1 MSRAKILIIED
12 EKHALTWLG
21 KTLSQEGYE
30 TLLAEDGEKGLCLA
44 RREAPDLT
52 LLDIRLPDIDGLALF
67 EQLINGGLHSV
78 VIVMTAD
85 ATSSNAIKAM
95 QLGAFEYLAK
105 PIDLDHLFLLIERAL
120 KYRDLEREVQA
131 LRENQS
137 AGDRPQGLLGQ
148 TEAMREVYKLIGRV
162 AATDTTVLVNG
173 ESGTGKELV
182 VDAIHA
188 YSKRSR
194 GPLVKVNCAAIP
206 ENLLESELFGHER
219 GAFTDAVQRRVGR
232 FEEASGGTLFLDE
245 VADLPLP
252 LQAKLLRAIQDRSFA
267 RLGSNEPIHADF
279 RLVTATA
286 EDLRQAVA
294 EGRFREDLYY
304 RLNVVKIALPPLRE
318 RLSDIPLLVQRFLA
332 RSEKS
337 ASLTPDA
344 LELLLRYD
352 WPGNVRELENVIA
365 RAIVLAPGGL
375 ITPASIQLGEQFSGA
390 SAQGAWQEALPLED
404 GLHEVIKKVERFM
417 LTEALNKTSG
427 NKLRA
432 AEFLKI
438 NRRVLYNKLTEHGLK
453 S

>member
-30 TLLAEDGEKGLCLA
+30 TFLAEDGEKGLSLA
-44 RREAPDLT
+44 HREKPDLM
-52 LLDIRLPDIDGLALF
+52 LLDIRLPDIDGLTLF
-67 EQLINGGLHSV
+67 EKLINGGTHPL

-85 ATSSNAIKAM
+85 ATSANAIKAM

-105 PIDLDHLFLLIERAL
+105 PIDLDHLSLLIERAL

-131 LRENQS
+131 LRENQVT
-137 AGDRPQGLLGQ
+137 AQGPQGLIGQ
-148 TEAMREVYKLIGRV
+148 TESMREVYKLIGRV
-162 AATDTTVLVNG
+162 AATDTTVLITG

-206 ENLLESELFGHER
+206 EHLLESELFGHER
-219 GAFTDAVQRRVGR
+219 GAFTDAVHRRIGR
-232 FEEASGGTLFLDE
+232 FEEADGGTLFLDE
-245 VADLPLP
+245 VAELPLA

-279 RLVTATA
+279 RLLTATA
-286 EDLRQAVA
+286 EDLQQAVA

-304 RLNVVKIALPPLRE
+304 RLNVVRINLPPLRE
-318 RLSDIPLLVQRFLA
+318 RKSDIPLLVQRFVA
-332 RSEKS
+332 RSEKPV
-337 ASLTPDA
+337 SLTPDA
-344 LELLLRYD
+344 LELLLRYE

-375 ITPASIQLGEQFSGA
+375 ITPASIQLGEQFSRPHG
-390 SAQGAWQEALPLED
+390 SWQEGLPLEE
-404 GLHEVIKKVERFM
+404 GFHEVIKSVEKFM

-432 AEFLKI
+432 AKLLKI
-438 NRRVLYNKLTEHGLK
+438 NRRVLYNKLDEHGLR